1 MFAKKDTTIINSILG
16 SGSDFQ
22 GDFVAEGS
30 ARIDGNV
37 NGNVKIT
44 GSLIVGAKGKVSGD
58 VESAVAII
66 GGEVLGDVVA
76 TDKIELT
83 ATAKVLGDLATK
95 VIVIDEHA
103 IFQGRCDM
111 NQEAPSKRK
120 NKAGVNRAL
129 REGKKTAKSAIQEAL
144 KVMQEAERQDE
155 IDHASEMNS
164 KTLPT
169 EKIVAEVAEL
179 NS

>member
-22 GDFVAEGS
+22 GDFVAQGS

-120 NKAGVNRAL
+120 NKAAVNRAL

-144 KVMQEAERQDE
+144 KVMQEAEQQDE

-164 KTLPT
+164 KKSPT
-169 EKIVAEVAEL
+169 EGIVAEVVEQ